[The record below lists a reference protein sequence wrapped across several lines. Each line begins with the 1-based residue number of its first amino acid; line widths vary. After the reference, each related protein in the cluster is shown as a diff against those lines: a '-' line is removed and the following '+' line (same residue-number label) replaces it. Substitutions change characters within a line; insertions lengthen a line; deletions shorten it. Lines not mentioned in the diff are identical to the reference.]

1 MKGTLKKLGVAVVA
15 STLALAS
22 LTVPARAADAKT
34 TLTFAETRVGGVGI
48 KQVEP
53 PWLNSG
59 SITQAAMFRALFKAN
74 PDMTTVKPDLASG
87 YKISKDGKTVT
98 ITLKSGLKWSDGKP
112 ISTDD
117 VIWSMNSALRVT
129 KINANYT
136 TSFKLIDGASA
147 VTAANKDNMS
157 GLTAKGNDITI
168 KLGAPQPLLIPI
180 LAQFIILPKHALE
193 NEDLLRLDTSKFW
206 LNPVTSGPFKVGTM
220 SPDNFIT
227 LVQNANFEGKKPS
240 ITEINVVSSAALLAD
255 ARSGKI
261 DYFVTQDADT
271 IRGMKAVSTFRSFQ
285 TSGAPFHRYWVFNL
299 SDPNNPLS
307 NIKAREA
314 LKYGIDWVNIVKA
327 AYPHGKV
334 INSGVPSGL
343 PFHDTSIPTYK
354 YDVAKAKA
362 LLAEA
367 KFDFSKTVRLRHY
380 HVGPADLIFMTAV
393 AQQMQAL
400 GMKVE
405 LTRFVG
411 DATTELYTNKNY
423 DMALKGL
430 STFDVS
436 EWYGE
441 YSNANFAK
449 ILGPQPKFAEL
460 NAQLATA
467 TTLKQRAAAL
477 KALQSLEQQTLLK
490 LPTYLLPAYV
500 FVSKRVNGAPTK
512 YGPWLYLYENNF
524 LNWTLS

>member
-1 MKGTLKKLGVAVVA
+1 MKGTLKKLGVAVAA
-15 STLALAS
+15 SALALTS
-22 LTVPARAADAKT
+22 LTVPAKAADAKT

-53 PWLNSG
+53 PWFNSG
-59 SITQAAMFRALFKAN
+59 SLTQAVLFRGLFKAG

-87 YKISKDGKTVT
+87 YKVSKDGKTVT
-98 ITLKSGLKWSDGKP
+98 ITLKSGLKWSDGKA
-112 ISTDD
+112 ISVDD
-117 VIWSMNSALRVT
+117 VIWSMNTALRVT
-129 KINANYT
+129 RINANY
-136 TSFKLIDGASA
+136 SSAFKLIDGASA
-147 VTAANKDNMS
+147 VTAANKVNMS
-157 GLTAKGNDITI
+157 GLTAKGNEITI

-180 LAQFIILPKHALE
+180 LAQFMILPKHVLE
-193 NEDLLRLDTSKFW
+193 DEDLLRLDTNKFW
-206 LNPVTSGPFKVGTM
+206 LNPVSSGPFKVGTL

-227 LVQNANFEGKKPS
+227 LVLNPNYEGPKPK
-240 ITEINVVSSAALLAD
+240 ITQIDVVSSAALLAD

-261 DYFVTQDADT
+261 DYFITQDADT
-271 IRGMKAVSTFRSFQ
+271 IRGMKSVSTFKSYQ
-285 TSGAPFHRYWVFNL
+285 TTGAPFHRYWVFNL
-299 SDPNNPLS
+299 SEADGPFKNVKS
-307 NIKAREA
+307 REA

-343 PFHDTSIPTYK
+343 PFHLKSIPTYK

-362 LLAEA
+362 LLKDAN
-367 KFDFSKTVRLRHY
+367 FDFSKTVRLRHY
-380 HVGPADLIFMTAV
+380 HVGPADLIFMSAV

-423 DMALKGL
+423 DIALKGL

-436 EWYGE
+436 EWYSE

-449 ILGPQPKFAEL
+449 IIGAQPKFADL

-467 TTLKQRAAAL
+467 VTLKQRAAAL
-477 KALQSLEQQTLLK
+477 KGLQELEQETLLK

-500 FVSKRVNGAPTK
+500 YVSKRVSGAPTK

>member
-1 MKGTLKKLGVAVVA
+1 MKGTLKKLGVAVAA
-15 STLALAS
+15 SALALTS
-22 LTVPARAADAKT
+22 LTVPAKAADAKT
-34 TLTFAETRVGGVGI
+34 TLTFAETRQGGVGI

-59 SITQAAMFRALFKAN
+59 SLTQAVMFRALFKAG

-98 ITLKSGLKWSDGKP
+98 ITLKSGLKWSDGKA
-112 ISTDD
+112 ITTDD
-117 VIWSMNSALRVT
+117 VLWSMNSALRVT
-129 KINANYT
+129 KINANYSN
-136 TSFKLIDGASA
+136 SFKLIDGASA
-147 VTAANKDNMS
+147 VTAANKATMS
-157 GLTAKGNDITI
+157 GLTAKGNEITI

-180 LAQFIILPKHALE
+180 LAQFIILPKHILE
-193 NEDLLRLDTSKFW
+193 DEDLLRLDTSKYW
-206 LNPVTSGPFKVGTM
+206 LDPVTSGPFKVGKL

-227 LVQNANFEGKKPS
+227 LVPNNNFEGPKPK
-240 ITEINVVSSAALLAD
+240 IQEINVISSSALLAD
-255 ARSGKI
+255 ARSGKVDFFI
-261 DYFVTQDADT
+261 TQDADT
-271 IRGMKAVSTFRSFQ
+271 IRGMRSVNTFKSYQ

-299 SDPNNPLS
+299 SNANGPLQ
-307 NIKAREA
+307 NVKAREA

-343 PFHDTSIPTYK
+343 PFHLKSIPTYK
-354 YDVAKAKA
+354 YNVAKAKA
-362 LLAEA
+362 LLKEA
-367 KFDFSKTVRLRHY
+367 NFDFSKTVRLRHY
-380 HVGPADLIFMTAV
+380 HVGPADLIFMSAV
-393 AQQMQAL
+393 AQQMQEL

-423 DMALKGL
+423 DIALKGL

-449 ILGPQPKFAEL
+449 ILGAQPKYAEL

-467 TTLKQRAAAL
+467 VTLKQRAAAL
-477 KALQSLEQQTLLK
+477 TALQKLEQEDLYK
-490 LPTYLLPAYV
+490 LPTYLLPAFVY
-500 FVSKRVNGAPTK
+500 VSKRISGAPTK
-512 YGPWLYLYENNF
+512 YGPQLYLYENNF
-524 LNWTLS
+524 LNWVLS

>member
-1 MKGTLKKLGVAVVA
+1 MKGTLKKLGVAVAA
-15 STLALAS
+15 SALALTS
-22 LTVPARAADAKT
+22 LTVPAKASDAKT

-53 PWLNSG
+53 PWFNSG
-59 SITQAAMFRALFKAN
+59 SLTQGVLFRGLFKAN

-87 YKISKDGKTVT
+87 HKVSKDGKTVT
-98 ITLKSGLKWSDGKP
+98 ITMKSGLKWSDGKA
-112 ISTDD
+112 ITADD
-117 VIWSMNSALRVT
+117 VVWSINTALRVT
-129 KINANYT
+129 RINANY
-136 TSFKLIDGASA
+136 SNAFKLIDGASA
-147 VTAANKDNMS
+147 VTAANKVNMS
-157 GLTAKGNDITI
+157 GLTAKGNEITI

-180 LAQFIILPKHALE
+180 LAQFMILPKHILE
-193 NEDLLRLDTSKFW
+193 DEDLLRLDTNKFW
-206 LNPVTSGPFKVGTM
+206 LNPVSSGPFKVGTL

-227 LVQNANFEGKKPS
+227 LVPNTNYEGPKSK
-240 ITEINVVSSAALLAD
+240 ITQINVVSSAALLAD

-261 DYFVTQDADT
+261 DYFITQDADT
-271 IRGMKAVSTFRSFQ
+271 IRGMRSVNSFRAFQ
-285 TSGAPFHRYWVFNL
+285 TTGAPFHRYWVFNL
-299 SDPNNPLS
+299 TDADSP
-307 NIKAREA
+307 IKNVKTREA
-314 LKYGIDWVNIVKA
+314 LKYGVDWEGIVKA

-343 PFHDTSIPTYK
+343 PFHLRSIPKYK

-367 KFDFSKTVRLRHY
+367 KFDFSKTIRLRHY
-380 HVGPADLIFMTAV
+380 HFGPADIIFMSAV

-411 DATTELYTNKNY
+411 DATTELYTNRNY
-423 DMALKGL
+423 DIALKGL

-436 EWYGE
+436 EWFSE
-441 YSNANFAK
+441 YSNPNFAR
-449 ILGPQPKFAEL
+449 ILGAQPKFAEL
-460 NAQLATA
+460 NSQLATA
-467 TTLKQRAAAL
+467 VTLKQRAAAL
-477 KALQSLEQQTLLK
+477 KALQELEQDTLLK
-490 LPTYLLPAYV
+490 LPVHLLPAYV
-500 FVSKRVNGAPTK
+500 YVSKRVSGTPTK

>member
-1 MKGTLKKLGVAVVA
+1 MKATLKKLGVAIVA

-22 LTVPARAADAKT
+22 LTVPANAADAKT
-34 TLTFAETRVGGVGI
+34 TLTFAETRAGGVGI

-87 YKISKDGKTVT
+87 YKVSKDGKTVT
-98 ITLKSGLKWSDGKP
+98 ITLKTGLKWSDGKP

-147 VTAANKDNMS
+147 VTAANKENMS
-157 GLTAKGNDITI
+157 GLTAKGNEITI

-180 LAQFIILPKHALE
+180 LAQFIILPKHVLE
-193 NEDLLRLDTSKFW
+193 SEDLLRLDTSKYW

-227 LVQNANFEGKKPS
+227 LVPNSNFEGKKPS

-255 ARSGKI
+255 ARAGKI

-271 IRGMKAVSTFRSFQ
+271 IRGMKSLSTFKSFQ
-285 TSGAPFHRYWVFNL
+285 TSGSPFHRYWVFNL
-299 SDPNNPLS
+299 SDTSNPLS
-307 NIKAREA
+307 NIKSREA

-343 PFHDTSIPTYK
+343 PFHDKNIPTYK

-362 LLAEA
+362 LLKEA
-367 KFDFSKTVRLRHY
+367 NFDFTKTVRLRHY

-449 ILGPQPKFAEL
+449 ILGTQAKFATL

-467 TTLKQRAAAL
+467 VTLKDRAAAL
-477 KALQSLEQQTLLK
+477 KGLQELEQQTLLK

-500 FVSKRVNGAPTK
+500 FVSKRISGAPTK

-524 LNWTLS
+524 VNWTLS

>member
-1 MKGTLKKLGVAVVA
+1 MKGTFKKLGVVTAAAAV
-15 STLALAS
+15 ALTALS
-22 LTVPARAADAKT
+22 APAQGADAKS
-34 TLTFAETRVGGVGI
+34 TLTFAETRQGGVGI

-59 SITQAAMFRALFKAN
+59 SLTQAAMFRALFKAA

-98 ITLKSGLKWSDGKP
+98 ITLKSGLKWSDGKA
-112 ISTDD
+112 ISADD

-129 KINANYT
+129 KINANYSN
-136 TSFKLIDGASA
+136 SFKLIEGAAA
-147 VTAANKDNMS
+147 VTAANKTGIS
-157 GLTAKGNDITI
+157 GLTASGNVITV
-168 KLGAPQPLLIPI
+168 KLTAPQPLFIPI
-180 LAQFIILPKHALE
+180 LAQFIILPKHVLE
-193 NEDLLRLDTSKFW
+193 GEDLLRLDTSKYW
-206 LNPVTSGPFKVGTM
+206 LDPVVSGPYQVGKL

-227 LVQNANFEGKKPS
+227 LVQNPNFEGTKPK
-240 ITEINVVSSAALLAD
+240 ITEINVISSTALLAD
-255 ARSGKI
+255 ARSGKVDFFI
-261 DYFVTQDADT
+261 TQDADT
-271 IRGMKAVSTFRSFQ
+271 IRGMKSVSSFKSFQ

-299 SDPNNPLS
+299 SDKNVAFS
-307 NIKAREA
+307 NVKAREA
-314 LKYGIDWVNIVKA
+314 LKYGIDWTNIVKI

-334 INSGVPSGL
+334 INSGVPFGL
-343 PFHDTSIPTYK
+343 PFHLTTIERYK
-354 YDVAKAKA
+354 YDVSRAKA
-362 LLAEA
+362 LLKEA
-367 KFDFSKTVRLRHY
+367 NFDFSKTVRLRHY
-380 HVGPADLIFMTAV
+380 HVGPADLIFMSAV

-423 DMALKGL
+423 DIALKGL

-449 ILGPQPKFAEL
+449 ILGPQTKYAEL
-460 NAQLATA
+460 NATLATA
-467 TTLKQRAAAL
+467 VTLKERAAAL
-477 KALQSLEQQTLLK
+477 KALQIQEQQDLFK

-500 FVSKRVNGAPTK
+500 YVSKRIAGTPIK
-512 YGPWLYLYENNF
+512 YGPQLYLYENNL